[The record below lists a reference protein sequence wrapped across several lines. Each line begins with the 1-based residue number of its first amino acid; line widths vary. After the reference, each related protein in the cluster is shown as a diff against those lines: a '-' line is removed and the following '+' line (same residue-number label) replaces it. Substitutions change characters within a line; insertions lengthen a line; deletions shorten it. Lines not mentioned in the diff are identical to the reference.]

1 MANPVKGEV
10 AFEAESGVYTLVLDF
25 NALCE
30 IEKALGGLVFEG
42 PSAIRTVFHIGM
54 KRRHKLM
61 TLEQAGDLIGE
72 IGTAKAGAVLA
83 EAMAAAGLSGGEDEG
98 SSPQKAA

>member
-10 AFEAESGVYTLVLDF
+10 AFEVESGVYTLVLDF

-42 PSAIRTVFHIGM
+42 PTAIRTVFHVGL
-54 KRRHKLM
+54 KRKHKLL
-61 TLEQAGDLIGE
+61 TLEQTGEIIGE
-72 IGTAKAGAVLA
+72 IGMAKAGEVLT
-83 EAMAAAGLSGGEDEG
+83 EAMRAAGLAGEGDADD
-98 SSPQKAA
+98 SPQTAA